1 MFWPIKRQPK
11 RHRLR
16 IYPEERERIV
26 ALLLE
31 KRNSALVARL
41 VGRSRTPIA
50 RIVKEEA
57 IELWGDCVWYE
68 EEEKIISLLK
78 KGLTG
83 AEVAKRSG
91 RSKMTIS
98 NIAKAHGIALP
109 KGRRKSK

>member
-1 MFWPIKRQPK
+1 MFWPIK

-31 KRNSALVARL
+31 KRNSTLVARL

-57 IELWGDCVWYE
+57 IELWGDCVWYN
-68 EEEKIISLLK
+68 EEKKNHLSLK
-78 KGLTG
+78 KGFNW
-83 AEVAKRSG
+83 G
-91 RSKMTIS
+91 RGCKEIRKKQDD
-98 NIAKAHGIALP
+98 NIQHC
-109 KGRRKSK
+109 KSPRNRFAQGKTKK